1 FRHTNREPPTTP
13 SPFVGKLFVPLTS
26 IETRISTLQGVALQ
40 DGSELDTSAKTGA
53 DAFVDCTRT
62 KLRTEACAGIS
73 QELAKACGE
82 ALATISKTEASLQR
96 LRKTR
101 VYAAA
106 DAPQKRQ
113 NQPGSDEN
121 ALVPVGVDLRRKIP
135 SSDNDKIRRQIWLDI
150 TEAGRIIADYGVH
163 AHTDFIS
170 LVELIAPLGT
180 TS

>member
-1 FRHTNREPPTTP
+1 
-13 SPFVGKLFVPLTS
+13 
-26 IETRISTLQGVALQ
+26 
-40 DGSELDTSAKTGA
+40 
-53 DAFVDCTRT
+53 
-62 KLRTEACAGIS
+62 LRTEACAGIS

-106 DAPQKRQ
+106 GAPQKHQ
-113 NQPGSDEN
+113 NQPGSDEHG
-121 ALVPVGVDLRRKIP
+121 LVPAGVDLRNKAP
-135 SSDNDKIRRQIWLDI
+135 SSDNDKMRRQIWLDI
-150 TEAGRIIADYGVH
+150 TEAGRIIADYGAH

-180 TS
+180 S